1 MTLKRQNAFI
11 KLFHQHGWHK
21 QPTGQ
26 TGLQPPTALFSLP
39 TSPSSLLR
47 KSKLFSTY
55 LQKDIG
61 LQQWFEVQ
69 RSARITSRNL
79 QCTAAIKLLQ
89 RPTKKRKPV
98 ELLILQEQNWD
109 TLRCKNKNSFKI
121 IRKGWFVS
129 KISFHISQGSMN
141 KHIYGR
147 PILRNNRVIR
157 EPWKENNHQKD
168 PSKSHRWGEKC

>member
-1 MTLKRQNAFI
+1 MLSPAPVFLLTFLSSMTLIKRQNAFI
-11 KLFHQHGWHK
+11 KLFHQHCWHK

-55 LQKDIG
+55 LLKDIG

-79 QCTAAIKLLQ
+79 ETLQCTAAIKLLQ
-89 RPTKKRKPV
+89 RPTKKKKKPV

-121 IRKGWFVS
+121 IK
-129 KISFHISQGSMN
+129 
-141 KHIYGR
+141 
-147 PILRNNRVIR
+147 
-157 EPWKENNHQKD
+157 
-168 PSKSHRWGEKC
+168 KSLVCFQN